1 MFELN
6 TITFPVVS
14 ADLKLSKWF
23 TTILDYLTQ
32 AMVYSNTRNLL
43 VIYLFKSMNYQ
54 QFNHSV
60 YLKV

>member
-23 TTILDYLTQ
+23 LDNLTQ

-54 QFNHSV
+54 QFNHSI

>member
-14 ADLKLSKWF
+14 ADLKLRKWF
-23 TTILDYLTQ
+23 TTILDNLTQ

-54 QFNHSV
+54 QFNHSI